1 MNDALTYH
9 VRWAEMDPN
18 GHMRHSAY
26 ADFATDQRVAY
37 LRAHGFDLQKFG
49 ELRLGPVT
57 FREETKFLKE
67 VHVGEAIR
75 VDGRLLSLRM
85 TAAAGP
91 CCTPFIKPTVGSRP
105 PLPWRGAGLIW
116 TNASCAY
123 PRPSWPLSC
132 AQWWAA
138 GKQPASKR
146 PGCCLNYR
154 GEMLL
159 ADACRRT

>member
-67 VHVGEAIR
+67 VHAGEAIQ
-75 VDGRLLSLRM
+75 VDGRLLSLSDDGGRW
-85 TAAAGP
+85 TVLHTIYKANGRVAATVTVEGGWFDLDQRKLCLPPPELAAVVRAM
-91 CCTPFIKPTVGSRP
+91 VGS
-105 PLPWRGAGLIW
+105 
-116 TNASCAY
+116 
-123 PRPSWPLSC
+123 
-132 AQWWAA
+132 
-138 GKQPASKR
+138 
-146 PGCCLNYR
+146 
-154 GEMLL
+154 GE
-159 ADACRRT
+159 TTSQ

>member
-67 VHVGEAIR
+67 VHVGEAIQ
-75 VDGRLLSLRM
+75 VDGRLLSLSDDGGRWAVLH
-85 TAAAGP
+85 TIYKANGRVAATVTVEGGWFDLDQRKLCLPPPELAAVVRAM
-91 CCTPFIKPTVGSRP
+91 VGS
-105 PLPWRGAGLIW
+105 
-116 TNASCAY
+116 
-123 PRPSWPLSC
+123 
-132 AQWWAA
+132 
-138 GKQPASKR
+138 
-146 PGCCLNYR
+146 
-154 GEMLL
+154 GE
-159 ADACRRT
+159 TTSQ